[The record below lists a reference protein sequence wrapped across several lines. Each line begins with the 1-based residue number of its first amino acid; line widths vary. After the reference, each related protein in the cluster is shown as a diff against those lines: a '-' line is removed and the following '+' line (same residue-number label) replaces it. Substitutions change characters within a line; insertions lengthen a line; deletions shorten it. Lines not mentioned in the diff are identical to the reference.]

1 MRLLF
6 RICLNSECFAWVLNI
21 VVTVRKELK
30 KKKKTV
36 SEDKRI
42 CLFFDGRCFTVV
54 VTDNVTR
61 DSPDPWV
68 LADQKL
74 SYKLTGT

>member
-6 RICLNSECFAWVLNI
+6 RICLKSECFAWVLNI
-21 VVTVRKELK
+21 VVTVRKE
-30 KKKKTV
+30 KKKTV
-36 SEDKRI
+36 SEDKRM

-54 VTDNVTR
+54 VTDKVTR